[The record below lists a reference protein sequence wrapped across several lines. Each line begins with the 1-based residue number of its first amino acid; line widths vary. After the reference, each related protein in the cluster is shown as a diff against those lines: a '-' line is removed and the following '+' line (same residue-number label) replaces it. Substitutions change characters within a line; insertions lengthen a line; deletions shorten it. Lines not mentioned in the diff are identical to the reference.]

1 MNASLSFSF
10 NLLGWH
16 AASTR
21 LHSSEEWAAW
31 AGGRLRAEDLPDTP
45 PPVAFL
51 PAMQRRRLGVSARL
65 LFQAAHPLVAENER
79 CPLVLAS
86 HDGEINRSFA
96 LWVGLLRANEVSPT
110 SFGLSVHNALAG
122 QWSML
127 RGDMSEYTALS
138 VRGDGLEAALAEAAG
153 FLADGTDKVLVAV
166 VDEPL
171 QAQYPAAPAERAP
184 FPYALSMLLG
194 RGDGWRLSAM
204 PAAAGQQA
212 QNGYWG
218 ALSWLQHELSGC
230 LEWQHLYA
238 DKVWQWQKKRP

>member
-51 PAMQRRRLGVSARL
+51 PAMQRRRLGLSARL
-65 LFQAAHPLVAENER
+65 LFAAAHPLLAKGDS

-86 HDGEINRSFA
+86 HDGEINRSFG
-96 LWVGLLRANEVSPT
+96 LWATLLRDNEVSPT

-138 VRGDGLEAALAEAAG
+138 ARQDGLETAVLEAASL
-153 FLADGTDKVLVAV
+153 LADGMERVLVLV

-184 FPYALSMLLG
+184 FAHALALLLTAG
-194 RGDGWRLSAM
+194 EEWELS
-204 PAAAGQQA
+204 PAAPDGGTA
-212 QNGYWG
+212 NHGYWG
-218 ALSWLQHELSGC
+218 ALEWLRQRHSDGRL
-230 LEWQHLYA
+230 WINRYA
-238 DKVWQWQKKRP
+238 DKAWQWQRFTP